1 MALLSP
7 RFDVLVD
14 KHFNG
19 TEKKIWRTVE
29 IHKDFG
35 AKPKLCVVIGD
46 DSSYRD
52 STIEY
57 AFPDRPLPNKV
68 RFEDLRITYIDHT
81 VISFLRANQKVF
93 DKPTDLCLRIFEV
106 MPIVWNV
113 FVREIW
119 PIFAANIH
127 RLTFVCGADL
137 ANLRHHISPTILT
150 DLKRLISIDS
160 GDLFPAVI
168 GDDVPNATA
177 GQALSKW
184 LHTPTRDGQSK
195 QLCCKDYNSLRNIGW
210 VNDFKE
216 EFLRATTTTC
226 ASYAIRFV
234 LRVAT
239 PIVPF
244 EVVNELTKEK
254 LTLETEND
262 GHYNANWLLKRCP
275 IIEET
280 GTVQQQNKDE
290 ENLAHLC
297 NVRFWLYC
305 VSCIGTIHKSSA
317 KTVQYPFPDRPL
329 PNKIRFENLRIAYID
344 HSVITFLRANQQIF
358 DNVLC
363 QTFAIFTYPNADH
376 LYSLLRFTSPK
387 VLSDLNIHSIDS
399 GRLFPNAIDS
409 GAELFDEIGG
419 DFDGPNAYSVGQILS
434 KWLVTRERVRAG
446 PVYGQLGEKTK
457 DESQKKLSTFFP
469 CSSSTLTVMDKKVVN
484 FLVSTNSS
492 FKVVDHPTFQSLIAP
507 QQIKKEAHYR
517 AEVLPEVY
525 KQVKNKV
532 RDELKE
538 CESISFTTD
547 AWSGPTNNFLC
558 LTAHGI
564 TPNWTMKN
572 HVLAVTEFQ
581 GTHSGKEI
589 AKLLSKIIADW
600 EICPTKIHC
609 FLRDSAANMKSA
621 FSQTDVDDNGF
632 TIQILAYENV
642 SCGAHLL
649 NLVVQKSIRSER
661 VADLLKQ
668 CRKVVAH
675 FKHSNKALGMLKD
688 IQIFLDL
695 PDHSLLQE
703 VSVRWNSALGMISR
717 LFEQR
722 EALYQYAFENRNFE
736 MTLTNEEWGLIE
748 EMISLLQPI
757 EEASKMLVK
766 SPLSAQIPIAL
777 TLHGKLYTA
786 KLINKDIDVVRCS
799 LVNELEKYFFALREK
814 RVHCLSTF
822 LDLRFKDKFLLEGRN
837 IFLAKIS
844 SWLKEEL
851 GDFVLPLINENDEI
865 ALAPSPKKPKISLFD
880 DLNDIAST
888 SNKENAG
895 PSQNSSDIDDELNK
909 YLASGC
915 ANSREDPL
923 TAWRQMAPKF
933 PILSKIARKFLTA
946 PATSVPSEATF
957 KVARDVYDYRRP
969 VTLTLTL
976 TRIFSKS
983 RSLLVTYPEKI
994 CSTETIALLC
1004 FYVAP
1009 TTSIVPFQL
1018 MNEQNSEGKVG
1029 GRKDGQFEQCC
1040 LTLYELLWNLCLSA
1054 GAEPPPSPQLDNA

>member
-1 MALLSP
+1 MSSIIWQIGLFNKLPDGKAECVECKTNQLQKFVFERNHGSLKSLTTHLFSKIHANSP
-7 RFDVLVD
+7 YAE
-14 KHFNG
+14 N
-19 TEKKIWRTVE
+19 
-29 IHKDFG
+29 
-35 AKPKLCVVIGD
+35 
-46 DSSYRD
+46 YR
-52 STIEY
+52 
-57 AFPDRPLPNKV
+57 
-68 RFEDLRITYIDHT
+68 
-81 VISFLRANQKVF
+81 
-93 DKPTDLCLRIFEV
+93 
-106 MPIVWNV
+106 
-113 FVREIW
+113 
-119 PIFAANIH
+119 
-127 RLTFVCGADL
+127 
-137 ANLRHHISPTILT
+137 
-150 DLKRLISIDS
+150 
-160 GDLFPAVI
+160 
-168 GDDVPNATA
+168 
-177 GQALSKW
+177 
-184 LHTPTRDGQSK
+184 
-195 QLCCKDYNSLRNIGW
+195 
-210 VNDFKE
+210 
-216 EFLRATTTTC
+216 
-226 ASYAIRFV
+226 
-234 LRVAT
+234 
-239 PIVPF
+239 
-244 EVVNELTKEK
+244 
-254 LTLETEND
+254 
-262 GHYNANWLLKRCP
+262 
-275 IIEET
+275 
-280 GTVQQQNKDE
+280 
-290 ENLAHLC
+290 
-297 NVRFWLYC
+297 
-305 VSCIGTIHKSSA
+305 
-317 KTVQYPFPDRPL
+317 
-329 PNKIRFENLRIAYID
+329 
-344 HSVITFLRANQQIF
+344 
-358 DNVLC
+358 
-363 QTFAIFTYPNADH
+363 
-376 LYSLLRFTSPK
+376 
-387 VLSDLNIHSIDS
+387 
-399 GRLFPNAIDS
+399 
-409 GAELFDEIGG
+409 
-419 DFDGPNAYSVGQILS
+419 
-434 KWLVTRERVRAG
+434 
-446 PVYGQLGEKTK
+446 QLGEKTK

-799 LVNELEKYFFALREK
+799 LVNELEKYFFALRER

-957 KVARDVYDYRRP
+957 KVARDVYDYR
-969 VTLTLTL
+969 
-976 TRIFSKS
+976 SW
-983 RSLLVTYPEKI
+983 I
-994 CSTETIALLC
+994 CSDVWMDILPSFDRPQLGLKIALLSDRFDVLVDAHFDGKSELAIWRIIRIRKNIEPKPKLSVLIGGNFVHFPLVPIDGTFVDFPIPDRPLHNKIRFKDLQIC
-1004 FYVAP
+1004 YIDHSVITFIRSNKPIWDRMGTKFELDVYLYAIDKHKQNNWNIFVHEIWPIFVSNIRHFRFSNGYHLDNLRRRISP
-1009 TTSIVPFQL
+1009 TVLTDLDQLISIESGILCPDGIADDGPNATAGQALAKWVHTP
-1018 MNEQNSEGKVG
+1018 
-1029 GRKDGQFEQCC
+1029 RKDGQPNELRFCVYFNQIIHGWINDFKETFLRATTSVAYNVRLKLLVASQMSIVEPFELVNEMTQEK
-1040 LTLYELLWNLCLSA
+1040 LTLMKDDNIYCLLKRCPIVGETATVWENNRN
-1054 GAEPPPSPQLDNA
+1054 LDNLNGVYFNLEGNCIGPLSPPDQSDKKMFSTPGPSDQQKE